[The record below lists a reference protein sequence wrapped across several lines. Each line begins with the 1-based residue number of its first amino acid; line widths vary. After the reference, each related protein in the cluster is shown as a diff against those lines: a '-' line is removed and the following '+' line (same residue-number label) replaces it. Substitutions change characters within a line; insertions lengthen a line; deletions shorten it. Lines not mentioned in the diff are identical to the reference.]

1 MNGTERCAEAVTI
14 LGVSDKDIIVDI
26 QEMNLC

>member
-1 MNGTERCAEAVTI
+1 MVLKDAEAATI
-14 LGVSDKDIIVDI
+14 LGVPDKDIIVDI